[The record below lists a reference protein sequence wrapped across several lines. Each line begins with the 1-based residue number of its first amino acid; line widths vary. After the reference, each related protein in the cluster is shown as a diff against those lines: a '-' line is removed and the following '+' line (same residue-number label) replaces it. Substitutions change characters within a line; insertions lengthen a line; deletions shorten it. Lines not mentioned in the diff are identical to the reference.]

1 MDPAPYSSITEF
13 CERCLDEHGDSHL
26 GVGWPK
32 REDADTRYRVMLDVI
47 RPAHAGPVRLL
58 DFGCGAS
65 HLYDY
70 LLRHGRTDIAY
81 SGLDVSDKFLALSR
95 QKHPSNTYY
104 QLDVLAGEVAL
115 PPFDYVV
122 LNGVLTVKRD
132 LSFDDMMAYAQ
143 RLLARVFP
151 LARIG
156 MAFNVMST
164 HVDWERE
171 DLFHV
176 PADTLGRFLVEH
188 VSRHFVMRHD
198 YGLYEYTTYV
208 YRTPQ

>member
-1 MDPAPYSSITEF
+1 MDSAPYNCITAY
-13 CERCLDEHGDSHL
+13 CERCLAEHGDTHL

-32 REDADTRYRVMLDVI
+32 PEDAETRYRVMLDVI
-47 RPAHAGPVRLL
+47 RRSHNGPVRLL

-70 LLRHGRTDIAY
+70 LLRHGRTDIEY
-81 SGLDVSDKFLALSR
+81 SGLDLSDKFIALSR
-95 QKHPSNTYY
+95 AKHPSNTYY
-104 QLDVLAGEVAL
+104 HLDVLADDTVL
-115 PPFDYVV
+115 PMFDYVV
-122 LNGVLTVKRD
+122 LNGVLTVKRE
-132 LSFDDMMAYAQ
+132 LSFDEMMAYTQ
-143 RLLARVFP
+143 RLLRRAFS

-164 HVDWERE
+164 HVDWQRD

-176 PADTLGRFLVEH
+176 PTDTLGRFLVAQ
-188 VSRHFVMRHD
+188 VSRHMLMRHD

-208 YRTPQ
+208 YRTPE